1 MNERDYFGLREITKL
16 HDIKISEFQRCLT
29 LTEPWDSIKIQI

>member
-1 MNERDYFGLREITKL
+1 MNDNFGLREITKL

-29 LTEPWDSIKIQI
+29 LTEP